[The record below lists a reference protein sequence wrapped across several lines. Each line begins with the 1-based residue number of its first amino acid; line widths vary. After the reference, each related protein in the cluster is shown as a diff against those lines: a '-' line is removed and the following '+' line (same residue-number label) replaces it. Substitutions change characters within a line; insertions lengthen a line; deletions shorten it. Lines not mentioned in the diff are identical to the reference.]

1 MAYKMK
7 GSPAKLGTI
16 QGTSGHS
23 SALKQNKKVRSS
35 EIKAKKKEGELSAA
49 DLALLKSQTEYTNLE
64 RTNKEEAE
72 QRAKDSEDKA
82 KKEAKEATKEKVR
95 AYKQSSGKGK
105 GEKYDVSTDEYEAL
119 DDDAKDWITKKNR
132 KVQGKMDKEVG
143 DAKTESSF
151 NVMDALGGYL
161 SSGGGKEGLGAAFGA
176 GFSKK
181 SPNELLAMQKA
192 REARNKK
199 DGGDVLQENDGQ
211 ESENEGETEDTV
223 QGRAAKNFLKES

>member
-7 GSPAKLGTI
+7 GSPAKLGSI

-23 SALKQNKKVRSS
+23 SALKSKATRKSNEKVLLATNEEKLAKIEEAKRVRS
-35 EIKAKKKEGELSAA
+35 EAA
-49 DLALLKSQTEYTNLE
+49 IQRTE
-64 RTNKEEAE
+64 
-72 QRAKDSEDKA
+72 DSEDKA
-82 KKEAKEATKEKVR
+82 KKEDKEATKEKVR
-95 AYKQSSGKGK
+95 AYKQSSGKEK
-105 GEKYDVSTDEYEAL
+105 GGLYDVSTQEFEDLDE
-119 DDDAKDWITKKNR
+119 DARDWITKKNR

-161 SSGGGKEGLGAAFGA
+161 SSGNLRGAIGA

-199 DGGDVLQENDGQ
+199 DGDDVLQENDGQ
-211 ESENEGETEDTV
+211 ESKNEGETKETV
-223 QGRAAKNFLKES
+223 QARAGDKFLKEG

>member
-23 SALKQNKKVRSS
+23 SALKSSASRELKKEKLALELLKTQTAKTDLERANKK
-35 EIKAKKKEGELSAA
+35 GEA
-49 DLALLKSQTEYTNLE
+49 D
-64 RTNKEEAE
+64 
-72 QRAKDSEDKA
+72 RAKALEDKA

-132 KVQGKMDKEVG
+132 KVQGKMDKETG
-143 DAKTESSF
+143 EAKTESSF

-181 SPNELLAMQKA
+181 SPNEILAMQKA

-223 QGRAAKNFLKES
+223 QGRAGNKFLKED